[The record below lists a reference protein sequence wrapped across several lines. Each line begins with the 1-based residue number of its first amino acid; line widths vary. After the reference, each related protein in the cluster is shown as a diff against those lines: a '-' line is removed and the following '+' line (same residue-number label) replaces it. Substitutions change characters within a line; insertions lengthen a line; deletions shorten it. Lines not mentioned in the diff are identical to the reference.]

1 MNNRH
6 LSLTVLA
13 ALLTATIGC
22 TLLQS
27 QQADGGAAT
36 PSKTSGIPLFNG
48 KDLSGWEV
56 HGGCTWKV
64 EKGTLVGTQGPGN
77 TPGDLLTEETYRD
90 FDLTVTYKIDWPANS
105 GVWFRYQAPKKTY
118 QADILE
124 YKKPVA
130 YSGTIYC
137 PGKLFIAVNDNKEL
151 VDREGWNTLRIR
163 AQGDHLQVWLNGH
176 LVGDVHDQT
185 SDCGKIGFQIHA
197 GDQFAKMKITVREII
212 LQPLGKAQGAA
223 G

>member
-1 MNNRH
+1 MNKTL

-13 ALLTATIGC
+13 TMLTATIGC
-22 TLLQS
+22 TSLQPRQPGS
-27 QQADGGAAT
+27 QSGPAA
-36 PSKTSGIPLFNG
+36 KGTSLFNG
-48 KDLSGWEV
+48 KDLSGWEA
-56 HGGCTWKV
+56 HGGATWKV
-64 EKGTLVGTQGPGN
+64 EKGALVGTQGPGN
-77 TPGDLLTEETYRD
+77 APGDLLTKASYRD

-105 GVWFRYQAPKKTY
+105 GVWFRYQSPQKTY

-137 PGKLFIAVNDNKEL
+137 PGKLFIAINDNKEL
-151 VDREGWNTLRIR
+151 VDRDGWNTLRIR

-185 SDCGKIGFQIHA
+185 SDCGKIGFQIHP
-197 GDQFAKMKITVREII
+197 GDQFAKMKITVREVI
-212 LQPLGKAQGAA
+212 LQPICNAQGAA